1 MYEYGKKELKRL
13 NCKLAESAFSEA
25 IQCLERTIKHQPNLD
40 VSQIE
45 DEMLKMDIQSQGE
58 DILRKQRE
66 KLKNCYLQI
75 YHISRIHRCYD
86 PLQKYMLGIDE
97 LCKDL
102 PEMSGIVSEMYTYL
116 RIPNK
121 RKEFAE
127 LYERFLGIGD
137 PFLTRL

>member
-1 MYEYGKKELKRL
+1 
-13 NCKLAESAFSEA
+13 
-25 IQCLERTIKHQPNLD
+25 
-40 VSQIE
+40 
-45 DEMLKMDIQSQGE
+45 MDIQSQGE

-66 KLKNCYLQI
+66 KLKKI

-86 PLQKYMLGIDE
+86 PLQKYMLSIEE

-102 PEMSGIVSEMYTYL
+102 PEMSGIVCEMYTFL

-127 LYERFLGIGD
+127 LYERFLGIDD
-137 PFLTRL
+137 PFLIRF